1 MFKDFDGS
9 FRRPGDTIE
18 ADGTRAAKLHQY
30 GFIGG
35 KVETEKIEPQEKAIK
50 EKPKNKKRGRPLISE
65 IKETGKIEPAGLKI
79 EASDELKIDEEN
91 SQEKE

>member
-18 ADGTRAAKLHQY
+18 ADGTRAVKLHQY

-35 KVETEKIEPQEKAIK
+35 KVETEKIEPQEKAVK
-50 EKPKNKKRGRPLISE
+50 EKPKNKKRGRPLVSA
-65 IKETGKIEPAGLKI
+65 IKEAAEIEPTELKI
-79 EASDELKIDEEN
+79 ETSDRLKIDEEN
-91 SQEKE
+91 AEEKK